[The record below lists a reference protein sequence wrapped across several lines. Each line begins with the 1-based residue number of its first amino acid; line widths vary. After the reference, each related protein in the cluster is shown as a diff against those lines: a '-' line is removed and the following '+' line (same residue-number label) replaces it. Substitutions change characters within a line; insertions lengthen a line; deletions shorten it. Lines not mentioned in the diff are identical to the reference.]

1 MWNEL
6 EIVFKFIRWN
16 VNSCMCLAYHI
27 EVHHS
32 RPHHAWIQVPC
43 GATSLQRRNHHG
55 WHKGAMKTARSITD
69 PLIPQALMRT
79 LTSEARTSVFKG
91 LYT

>member
-6 EIVFKFIRWN
+6 EIVFIRWN
-16 VNSCMCLAYHI
+16 VNSCMCLAYRI

-32 RPHHAWIQVPC
+32 RQHHAWIQGPC

-55 WHKGAMKTARSITD
+55 WHKGAMKTTRSITD

-79 LTSEARTSVFKG
+79 LTSEARRSVFKG